1 MGRCGFGPRLPL
13 LVISPWARSNF
24 VDRTRTN
31 QASILRF
38 IESNWDL
45 GHIHGSFDARSR
57 NLSHMFNFSGKHEK
71 NKVLLLDPA
80 TGQPQA

>member
-1 MGRCGFGPRLPL
+1 MGNTLPATPKASTGTL
-13 LVISPWARSNF
+13 FS
-24 VDRTRTN
+24 
-31 QASILRF
+31 QAEPLMPCSLTTFKINLSRKLG
-38 IESNWDL
+38 L

-57 NLSHMFNFSGKHEK
+57 NLSHMFNFGGKHGK